1 MTVKSTSS
9 KVEPVKSA
17 YLMSALVRYTRL
29 RSELDKLV
37 CERSALDRL
46 ASLRELRDMSIPE
59 RLAFERFACSK
70 FTPTSFVSV
79 RSR

>member
-29 RSELDKLV
+29 RSELDKYLMD
-37 CERSALDRL
+37 ERIENLQDL
-46 ASLRELRDMSIPE
+46 IGKVKYH
-59 RLAFERFACSK
+59 SK
-70 FTPTSFVSV
+70 
-79 RSR
+79 